1 MLELAQRPLC
11 RRVAARAVGS
21 KKTNMLIL
29 RRMTRSTVK
38 RHLERSQ
45 LRVARSRPGTL
56 RVSVHP
62 LHQLR
67 GRSRARCS
75 RSVLEAT

>member
-38 RHLERSQ
+38 GHLERSQ
-45 LRVARSRPGTL
+45 LRVARRRPGTL
-56 RVSVHP
+56 GMSLHP

-67 GRSRARCS
+67 GRSRAHSNRI
-75 RSVLEAT
+75 LEAT